1 MKRTWPFVGILT
13 LCWSLVLSGQH
24 APSLK
29 DFTWT
34 LPGELTL
41 GLVHL
46 NDTTTPI
53 IFQAPTLYSIRARAH
68 TNTMFYVQGTPD
80 RTIQVDT
87 TNFIIEQNGE
97 TMTGVPTNIKHF
109 EKGRVAVSK
118 GERIEGLLTFDKLA
132 DVSRPFTLKH
142 GNDLVQIRFTGE
154 QMKATMPAAEPK

>member
-1 MKRTWPFVGILT
+1 M
-13 LCWSLVLSGQH
+13 LSGQH